1 MTDFIDIIQPDDW
14 HLHLRDGQALATTAP
29 ATANIFKRAIIMP
42 NLAPP
47 VTTTEQ
53 AESYQQRILQ
63 QVPQGSEFEPLMTLY
78 LTNSTTLEEIVR
90 AKSSG
95 LVFGCKLYPA
105 GATTNSD
112 AGVTDISSVYPVLEK
127 MMEVGLP
134 LLVHGEVVAEEVDI
148 FDREKRF
155 LGNILQPLTER
166 FKALPVVLEHIT
178 TEDAVQFVKD
188 ARDNIGATITAHH
201 LLYNRNHMLVGG
213 IRPHFYCLPVLKRAQ
228 HQQALQDAVA
238 SGNERFFLGTDSAPH
253 PQEKKETACGC
264 AGCFTA
270 PAAIEM
276 YAEAFDQLGVIDK
289 LEAFAGINGPK
300 FYRLPINPGK
310 IRLTRESWKLP
321 ESMSL
326 ETSQIIPFR
335 AGETLSWKASRI

>member
-1 MTDFIDIIQPDDW
+1 MTDFIEIIQPDDW
-14 HLHLRDGQALATTAP
+14 HLHLRDGQALATTVP

-42 NLAPP
+42 NLVPP

-53 AESYQQRILQ
+53 ARHYRERILEHM
-63 QVPQGSEFEPLMTLY
+63 PDGTGFEPLMTLY
-78 LTNSTTLEEIVR
+78 LTNNTAPDEIVQ
-90 AKSSG
+90 AKSSD

-112 AGVTDISSVYPVLEK
+112 AGVTDIAKVYPVLEK
-127 MMEVGLP
+127 MAEVGLP
-134 LLVHGEVVAEEVDI
+134 LLIHGEVVSGDVDI

-155 LGNILQPLTER
+155 LDEVLLPLSEQ
-166 FKALPVVLEHIT
+166 FKSLPIVLEHIT
-178 TEDAVQFVKD
+178 TEDAVQFVKG
-188 ARDNIGATITAHH
+188 ARANIGATITAHH

-213 IRPHFYCLPVLKRAQ
+213 IRPHFYCLPILKRAQ
-228 HQQALQDAVA
+228 HQQALQDIVT

-253 PQEKKETACGC
+253 PKEKKEAACGC

-276 YAEAFDQLGVIDK
+276 YAEAFEQLGILDK
-289 LEAFAGINGPK
+289 LEGFASRNGPQ
-300 FYRLPINPGK
+300 FYGLPVNSGK
-310 IRLTRESWKLP
+310 IRLTKENWTLP
-321 ESMSL
+321 ESMPL
-326 ETSQIIPFR
+326 EASRIIPFR